1 MRELVLGV
9 ITYVVVPGILA
20 AMLMAGVVIAIRAE
34 SAHRISAFAGFG
46 FGIMMFII
54 YVMMSGDAGAAKET
68 GLPSVDGAWLP
79 VLAGLV
85 VGFIVL
91 WGVQKATQ
99 LRAGIQGLITMFLT
113 ATSSIAIFGYFYDSP
128 MRNFTVFFAAG
139 ALSGM
144 LLYFVFHSRRVM
156 ELLRKPARAN

>member
-9 ITYVVVPGILA
+9 IFYALVPGILA
-20 AMLMAGVVIAIRAE
+20 SMLVMGVIIAMRAE
-34 SAHRISAFAGFG
+34 STHRISAFAGCG

-54 YVMMSGDAGAAKET
+54 YVMMSGDAETAKNT

-79 VLAGLV
+79 ALTGLFI
-85 VGFIVL
+85 GFLVL
-91 WGVQKATQ
+91 WGVQRAIQ

-113 ATSSIAIFGYFYDSP
+113 TTSSIAIFGYFYDAP
-128 MRNFTVFFAAG
+128 LRNFTVFFAAG

-144 LLYFVFHSRRVM
+144 LLYFVFHSRRVV
-156 ELLRKPARAN
+156 ELLRKPASAR

>member
-20 AMLMAGVVIAIRAE
+20 AMLFAGIVIALRAE
-34 SAHRISAFAGFG
+34 SAHRISAFAGCA

-54 YVMMSGDAGAAKET
+54 YVMMSGDTGAAKET
-68 GLPSVDGAWLP
+68 GLPSVNGAWLP
-79 VLAGLV
+79 VLTGLV

-91 WGVQKATQ
+91 WAVQKAIQ

-113 ATSSIAIFGYFYDSP
+113 ATSSIAIFGYFYDAP
-128 MRNFTVFFAAG
+128 LRNFTVFFAAG

-144 LLYFVFHSRRVM
+144 LLYFVFRSRQVM
-156 ELLRKPARAN
+156 ELLRKPARVN